1 MHTREEKNCITKDM
15 FFSELFELPCESLNL
30 LKGDRLVHC
39 SVENVAVLCKNHHES
54 HKFELAHL
62 KKKKKKKKMKKKK
75 RKKKKKKK
83 KKKKEKKLAVW

>member
-1 MHTREEKNCITKDM
+1 M

-54 HKFELAHL
+54 HKFELARL
-62 KKKKKKKKMKKKK
+62 
-75 RKKKKKKK
+75 KKKKKKK
-83 KKKKEKKLAVW
+83 KKKKEIWLSGDILVWYFCDAF